1 MFWKLLLIINVV
13 LLLICINFSRFIV
26 GQGKIDV
33 GKGTGGPPLA
43 VLCTFYSQRMS
54 IALQRVQV
62 NTILRHAIFIGESS
76 SSHCFSSFLSLQIIL
91 IVISRGSRTWFVPF
105 FFCDPLWGLSFW
117 LKLRSSLFVL
127 SFPPLLDSLFNGVYQ
142 DSSSLSTNWMP
153 F

>member
-1 MFWKLLLIINVV
+1 V

-91 IVISRGSRTWFVPF
+91 IVISRGSRT
-105 FFCDPLWGLSFW
+105 
-117 LKLRSSLFVL
+117 
-127 SFPPLLDSLFNGVYQ
+127 
-142 DSSSLSTNWMP
+142 
-153 F
+153 

>member
-1 MFWKLLLIINVV
+1 LLIINVV

-43 VLCTFYSQRMS
+43 VLCTFYSQRVS

-76 SSHCFSSFLSLQIIL
+76 SRLTVFRVFY
-91 IVISRGSRTWFVPF
+91 PF
-105 FFCDPLWGLSFW
+105 
-117 LKLRSSLFVL
+117 KLC
-127 SFPPLLDSLFNGVYQ
+127 LL
-142 DSSSLSTNWMP
+142 
-153 F
+153 